1 MSNEDDQDWCLGW
14 VPVTHPNCTRY
25 KEFEF
30 TSAAELES
38 RPIKAGVRDYGGGG
52 YILPLRGFIDDL
64 KKKIELFQERKWLN
78 NRTRSAIVEFS
89 VYNAQ
94 VNIFATVTCVAEF
107 IGGGVV
113 PWYRI
118 ESIR

>member
-1 MSNEDDQDWCLGW
+1 MNIRIGKDQLVGFSVVNMAPVWVVDSNCFIHIASMAPE
-14 VPVTHPNCTRY
+14 
-25 KEFEF
+25 
-30 TSAAELES
+30 
-38 RPIKAGVRDYGGGG
+38 
-52 YILPLRGFIDDL
+52 GFIDDL
-64 KKKIELFQERKWLN
+64 KKKIELYQERKWLN